1 MKKRILLLV
10 PCLLLLL
17 GLLTACGSTESSEAV
32 EDKLVN
38 ATWTTQVED
47 SDDFKGFSDAFKGF
61 INIDMPFGLGNLVTL
76 KFNSDKTGY
85 IQIGETGLIKFNFDW
100 VVSGRQI
107 NLKFDSAIGDH
118 SSNLTFQLDDTSLRL
133 KGKNI
138 NINLNRG

>member
-1 MKKRILLLV
+1 MKKRILLFI

-17 GLLTACGSTESSEAV
+17 GVLTACGSTESSEAV

-47 SDDFKGFSDAFKGF
+47 PDDFKGFIG
-61 INIDMPFGLGNLVTL
+61 IDMPFGLGNLVTL

>member
-1 MKKRILLLV
+1 MKKKLLILV
-10 PCLLLLL
+10 PCFLLLL
-17 GLLTACGSTESSEAV
+17 GLLTACGGSGSPDAV
-32 EDKLVN
+32 EQKLVN

-47 SDDFKGFSDAFKGF
+47 SDDFKGFID
-61 INIDMPFGLGNLVTL
+61 IDMPFGLGNLVTL

-85 IQIGETGLIKFNFDW
+85 IQIGETGLVKFNFDW
-100 VVSGRQI
+100 VVSGSQI

-118 SSNLTFQLDDTSLRL
+118 FSNLTFQLDDTSLRL

>member
-1 MKKRILLLV
+1 MKKRILLFI

-17 GLLTACGSTESSEAV
+17 GFLTACGGSESPDAV
-32 EDKLVN
+32 EQKLVN

-47 SDDFKGFSDAFKGF
+47 SDDFKGFID
-61 INIDMPFGLGNLVTL
+61 IDMPFGLGNLVTL

-85 IQIGETGLIKFNFDW
+85 IQIGETGLVKFNFDW
-100 VVSGRQI
+100 VVSGSQI

-118 SSNLTFQLDDTSLRL
+118 FSNLTFQLDDTSLRL

>member
-17 GLLTACGSTESSEAV
+17 GLLTACGGTESSEAV

-47 SDDFKGFSDAFKGF
+47 PDDFKGFSDDFKGF
-61 INIDMPFGLGNLVTL
+61 IDIDMPFGLGNLVTL

>member
-17 GLLTACGSTESSEAV
+17 GLLTACGGTESSEAV

-47 SDDFKGFSDAFKGF
+47 PDDFKGFSDDFKGF
-61 INIDMPFGLGNLVTL
+61 IGIDMPFGLGNLVTL

>member
-17 GLLTACGSTESSEAV
+17 GVLTACGSTESSEAV

-38 ATWTTQVED
+38 ATWTTQVKD
-47 SDDFKGFSDAFKGF
+47 SDDFKGFID
-61 INIDMPFGLGNLVTL
+61 IDMPFGLGNLVTL

>member
-17 GLLTACGSTESSEAV
+17 GLLTACGGTESSEAV

-47 SDDFKGFSDAFKGF
+47 SDDFKGFID
-61 INIDMPFGLGNLVTL
+61 IDMPFGLGNLVTL

>member
-17 GLLTACGSTESSEAV
+17 GVLTACGSTESSEAV

-47 SDDFKGFSDAFKGF
+47 SDDFKGFID
-61 INIDMPFGLGNLVTL
+61 IDMPFGLGNLVTL

>member
-17 GLLTACGSTESSEAV
+17 GVLTACGSTESSEAV

-38 ATWTTQVED
+38 ATWTTQVKD
-47 SDDFKGFSDAFKGF
+47 PDDFKGFID
-61 INIDMPFGLGNLVTL
+61 IDMPFGLGNLVTL